1 MERRRIRATEPS
13 TGEEELYH
21 RHHRKHRQSFIRTKC
36 CIMTETV
43 CTSHGI
49 RYYYAQH
56 ITQAVRKSGRILS
69 HPSLSRHDSEVCYVC
84 RHMLLKETYSFALV
98 ENRTHGPS
106 NNCAVFFKIY
116 AGPVNTPPTETRTG
130 EPLGAKPLSWTGTH
144 TATLPE
150 GHKCTSSDCRRST
163 SFQLLNA
170 ESDSSFSRLVSFELR
185 ITHRWPCYTEQWSVS
200 Q

>member
-1 MERRRIRATEPS
+1 MRLRSLICFHISHVHICNRLLLPLWKKKEP
-13 TGEEELYH
+13 
-21 RHHRKHRQSFIRTKC
+21 
-36 CIMTETV
+36 CIPPL
-43 CTSHGI
+43 GLK
-49 RYYYAQH
+49 
-56 ITQAVRKSGRILS
+56 VRSGRILS

-106 NNCAVFFKIY
+106 NNCAVLFKIY
-116 AGPVNTPPTETRTG
+116 AGPINTPPTETRTG
-130 EPLGAKPLSWTGTH
+130 EPLGAKPLSRTGTH
-144 TATLPE
+144 TATLPK

-163 SFQLLNA
+163 RVPSFQLLNA

-200 Q
+200 QSVSPLSPLTPQVTH